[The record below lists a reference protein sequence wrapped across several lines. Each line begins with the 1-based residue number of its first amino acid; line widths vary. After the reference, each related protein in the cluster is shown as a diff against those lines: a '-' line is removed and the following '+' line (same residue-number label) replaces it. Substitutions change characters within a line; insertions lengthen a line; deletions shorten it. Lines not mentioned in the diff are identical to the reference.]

1 MRWLSALA
9 FLAGCVDLGGQAPDA
24 AAQSDGS
31 LVDGGPV
38 VDVVLSALAFRPGT
52 VEIERGTTVR
62 WTNLD
67 AVAHTVTEGSP
78 GGSAARVFDSPLLS
92 TGQSFLWLF
101 DDPGEWIYFC
111 RTHPNVMRNNVVRVF

>member
-1 MRWLSALA
+1 MRWLLVLIP
-9 FLAGCVDLGGQAPDA
+9 LAGCVDLGGHAPDA
-24 AAQSDGS
+24 SPEPDGS

-38 VDVVLSALAFRPGT
+38 VDVVLSGLAFRPGT
-52 VEIERGTTVR
+52 VEIPAGTTVR

-92 TGQSFLWLF
+92 TGQSFLWRF
-101 DDPGEWIYFC
+101 DEPGEWIYFC